1 MDLPELGSFESAQ
14 PEAFY
19 LGREADELVATA
31 DARLVVEGQHLRVH
45 SQVLSVQSRVLRSPF
60 AARAEGG
67 GDSGGERGVSTCRL
81 LRLDVGRAPVTPCLH
96 LTG

>member
-1 MDLPELGSFESAQ
+1 MELPDLGPFESGQ
-14 PEAFY
+14 PEVFY
-19 LGREADELVATA
+19 MGQGAEELHATA
-31 DARLVVEGQHLRVH
+31 DALLVVEGQRLRVH